1 MQGPDLILEA
11 IHGDIDGIDDVS
23 LDEISERTYIDNHS
37 FPPVDEIGR
46 TQGVNRTLVATDQV
60 VRQQGQGSDQGQDKV
75 PMVIDKLGNMLVS
88 HV

>member
-11 IHGDIDGIDDVS
+11 IHGDIDGIDDVP
-23 LDEISERTYIDNHS
+23 LNEISERTYIDNHR

-46 TQGVNRTLVATDQV
+46 TQGVHRTLVATDQV

>member
-1 MQGPDLILEA
+1 
-11 IHGDIDGIDDVS
+11 
-23 LDEISERTYIDNHS
+23 
-37 FPPVDEIGR
+37 
-46 TQGVNRTLVATDQV
+46 